1 MSTRAAIVNLMA
13 RRLGAWTGDI
23 SSGTAQTAVLA
34 TRTDTTG
41 DDSIAKGD
49 ILWMLDAANE
59 TDKDRSIDEWD
70 DSEATARWIK
80 ARVDTTY
87 TSETYIVMPGNGEWA
102 RQDFYLAINDRL
114 AKTRRTVTSVIPTMN
129 DQRLYRLGNLSWVR
143 HRGDIDAVYY
153 RASPNL
159 VDNAQFDNWSSG
171 ASAAPTRWVLAGS
184 GGTVARATAS
194 VRRGFYGA
202 LVTRVGTNTTLTQ
215 SIGLLDGQLAGQAVT
230 FELDVVC
237 STASIARIGISDGL
251 TTTYSSYH
259 TGGGGYERLAVD
271 KTLSASATAC
281 DVICSVDTTNGS
293 ATFSNAGSAEGS
305 TLTAIL
311 QETGDEA
318 WSRTELRYEVL
329 ETGGVP
335 AIELASPLGRGGQ
348 LIIRTAQPYPSL
360 SSDAGSTDCP
370 DSVIVPGALYELGA
384 RLPKGRLYDRYELI
398 ARQCGEEYSRT
409 AAALRQRPNPQ
420 AQRRVLVRGA

>member
-23 SSGTAQTAVLA
+23 SSGTALTAVLG

-80 ARVDTTY
+80 ARVDVIY

-102 RQDFYLAINDRL
+102 RQDFYHAINDRL
-114 AKTRRTVTSVIPTMN
+114 AKTRRTVTSVLPTIG

-159 VDNAQFDNWSSG
+159 VDNAQFDNWLNG
-171 ASAAPTRWVLAGS
+171 SALAPTRWTLAGS
-184 GGTVARATAS
+184 GGTVARVSTS
-194 VRRGFYGA
+194 VRRGYYGA
-202 LVTRVGTNTTLTQ
+202 TLTRVGTNTTLTQ
-215 SIGLLDGQLAGQAVT
+215 SIGLLDGQLAGVAVV
-230 FELDVVC
+230 FELDCV
-237 STASIARIGISDGL
+237 ASVASRARIGISDGL

-259 TGGGGYERLAVD
+259 TGGGGFERLSVA
-271 KTLSASATAC
+271 KTLSASATAF
-281 DVICSVDTTNGS
+281 DVIATVDTGDTA
-293 ATFSNAGSAEGS
+293 ATFSNAGAVEG
-305 TLTAIL
+305 TDITDLLT
-311 QETGDEA
+311 ETGDEA
-318 WSRTELRYEVL
+318 ISRSEIRYEVL

-335 AIELASPLGRGGQ
+335 AIELASPRSRGGQ
-348 LIIRTAQPYPSL
+348 LIVRTAQPYPSL
-360 SSDAGSTDCP
+360 TADTGSTDCP

-409 AAALRQRPNPQ
+409 ATTLRQRPNPQ
-420 AQRRVLVRGA
+420 AQQRNLVGSA